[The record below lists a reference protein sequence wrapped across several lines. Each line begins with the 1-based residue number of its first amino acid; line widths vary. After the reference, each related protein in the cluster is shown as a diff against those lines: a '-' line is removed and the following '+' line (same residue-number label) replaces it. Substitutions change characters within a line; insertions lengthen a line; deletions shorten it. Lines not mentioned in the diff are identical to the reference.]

1 MTYVFSQLNFFE
13 QFDLNQTVFTMFVDQ
28 IEQGYRDIPYHN
40 NMHAC
45 STLWPGRGRT
55 ITADLAFDEAEIR
68 TAERRL
74 VAALEDPDPTAWVF
88 EYTGD
93 AVFDAGG
100 EHAVQGREALLQMA
114 NAMQPLS
121 SVSFRP
127 MRTEGSGD
135 CATVWFA
142 GSWLSGSAE
151 DESRRVSVRGIIVW
165 RKRCIVTNLRHS
177 LFAEKKQLFRTHFC

>member
-1 MTYVFSQLNFFE
+1 MPGST
-13 QFDLNQTVFTMFVDQ
+13 
-28 IEQGYRDIPYHN
+28 
-40 NMHAC
+40 
-45 STLWPGRGRT
+45 TLWPGRGRT

-74 VAALEDPDPTAWVF
+74 VAALEDADPTAWVF
-88 EYTGD
+88 EYTDD

-100 EHAVQGREALLQMA
+100 EHAVQGREALLEMA

-121 SVSFRP
+121 SVSLRP

-142 GSWLSGSAE
+142 GSWLSGSPA
-151 DESRRVSVRGIIVW
+151 DASPRVNVRGIIVW
-165 RKRCIVTNLRHS
+165 RRELDGQWRVSMEHLG
-177 LFAEKKQLFRTHFC
+177 